1 MDKATLASFLQPVR
15 LPPDPRVLVG
25 TATSDDAGV
34 VRLTPD
40 LALVQTVDFFPPMV
54 DDAGWFGRITAANA
68 LSDVYAMGGTPHSC
82 VDVLALPDDVPPWIP
97 GEILN
102 GAIEKVV
109 EAGAVLVGGHTITD
123 KELKFGLS
131 VTGTVHPDRIVTN
144 AGARVGDAL
153 VLTKPL
159 GSGFLCTALKKEA
172 LADAE
177 ALALME
183 IMATLNRAAGEA
195 MVETGVHAATDITG
209 FGLLGH
215 ACGMAD
221 AANVTFRLVAR
232 TLPWM
237 EALDATRIR
246 KYVCGG
252 LKRNLAYGAGGSKVR
267 FAPDVADDDKAV
279 VADPQTSGG
288 LLISVAPER
297 LSTLLAALERRGVTT
312 RAVVGEVS
320 RADRRVPRGGVNT
333 AVTTAA
339 ASTRA

>member
-1 MDKATLASFLQPVR
+1 MDKATLASYLQPVR

-144 AGARVGDAL
+144 AGARAGDVL

-172 LADAE
+172 LSDAE

-183 IMATLNRAAGEA
+183 VMATLNRAAGEA

-209 FGLLGH
+209 FGMLGH

-221 AANVTFRLVAR
+221 GAGLTFRLRAR
-232 TLPWM
+232 SLPRM

-252 LKRNLAYGAGGSKVR
+252 LKRNLAYGAGTSRVR
-267 FAPDVADDDKAV
+267 FAADVSDDDKAV

-288 LLISVAPER
+288 LLIAVAPDR
-297 LSTLLAALERRGVTT
+297 LATLLAALERRGVAT
-312 RAVVGEVS
+312 RAVVGEVL
-320 RADRRVPRGGVNT
+320 PRSDATLEV
-333 AVTTAA
+333 V
-339 ASTRA
+339 